1 MMYRA
6 RQKGVVAIELALL
19 LLPLTLI
26 LFGMIELGRG
36 FYQYNTVVKSTRS
49 AARYLSTQVKGVGIP
64 QAKCMVVA
72 GALNAD
78 ACSTP
83 LLPGLSGAMVTVRY
97 IDGVSTC
104 PGGAVSGCGAINLVE
119 VCVNCAEGAEKFQFT
134 SVAKL
139 FVVDITFGEIR
150 AVMRREGA

>member
-1 MMYRA
+1 MMCRM
-6 RQKGVVAIELALL
+6 RQKGVVAIELGLL

-26 LFGMIELGRG
+26 FFGMIELGRG
-36 FYQYNTVVKSTRS
+36 FYQYDTVVKSTRA

-72 GALNAD
+72 GTLNTD

-83 LLPGLSGAMVTVRY
+83 LLPGLTAGMVTVRY
-97 IDGVSTC
+97 IDSVSTC
-104 PGGAVSGCGAINLVE
+104 SGGAVSGCGAINLVE
-119 VCVNCAEGAEKFQFT
+119 VCVNCAEGTEKFQFT
-134 SVAKL
+134 SMAKI
-139 FVVDITFGEIR
+139 FVSDITFGEIR